1 MANDWMTDDDEDQGT
16 QVAAM
21 DDQPAPLPTSMPT
34 IQPASMEQPDKASI
48 IKAYLQ
54 ANNDSGVRQAQDDA
68 SYNNNLANMGHALET
83 IVRSN
88 SMARGGAGV
97 DNSFYQGIRNQG
109 QQGIQQAQGARQ
121 VALNNFIQ
129 QHEITRQVAQD
140 VMSKGTWEQ
149 QQKAAQFTND
159 LQDPNSRASKNS
171 QLAFKN
177 IFKDQPGVSDL
188 NVDDFSAAD
197 LASASKNAD
206 VVAKLNEIKETK
218 KMQVAYQQS
227 ALKDKKDT
235 KQEQVYTDMNNKLTN
250 PRGNTAVQQ
259 AAVGVASGKKA
270 MDLINQ
276 YPDLNKMPS
285 QQVALLA
292 QEISKVAS
300 GGVGSEHGQRSLEAN
315 TVQSNWAKFTSEID
329 GEPTGAQ
336 LKGFIEQNKTYLGN
350 MIKTN
355 LDTIKDYQRQVY
367 NGYKKRLSPDQDAQF
382 RADNPDVFKEEE
394 LGANGTPPAGQG
406 SPGKS
411 NSGGIK
417 PAWEHPKADTA
428 KAWALANPNDPRSA
442 EILKRLGNMN
452 ASNSK

>member
-1 MANDWMTDDDEDQGT
+1 MDFMTDEDETLEDQ
-16 QVAAM
+16 
-21 DDQPAPLPTSMPT
+21 APLPEPMESLPVPVAAPQAQPVSMPV
-34 IQPASMEQPDKASI
+34 APDKMAI
-48 IKAYLQ
+48 MKAYLQ
-54 ANNDSGVRQAQDDA
+54 ANDDTGVRAAQENAD
-68 SYNNNLANMGHALET
+68 SNNNIANFGHALET
-83 IVRSN
+83 IARSN

-97 DNSFYQGIRNQG
+97 DNSFWQGIRSQG
-109 QQGIQQAQGARQ
+109 QQGVQQAQNQRQ
-121 VALNNFIQ
+121 LSANNFLQ
-129 QHEITRQVAQD
+129 QHEIQRQVAED
-140 VMSKGTWEQ
+140 MMKKGTWEQ
-149 QQKAAQFTND
+149 QQKASQFAND

-171 QLAFKN
+171 QTAFKST
-177 IFKDQPGVSDL
+177 FKDQPGISDL
-188 NVDDFSAAD
+188 DVSGFSASD

-218 KMQVAYQQS
+218 KMQATIAQ
-227 ALKDKKDT
+227 ANLKDKKDT

-367 NGYKKRLSPDQDAQF
+367 NGYKKRLSPEQDAQF
-382 RADNPDVFKEEE
+382 RTDNPDVFKEEE
-394 LGANGTPPAGQG
+394 LGANGNPPAGQG

-417 PAWEHPKADTA
+417 PAWEHPKADAA
-428 KAWALANPNDPRSA
+428 KAWALANPNDPRSS
-442 EILKRLGNMN
+442 EILKRLGTMN
-452 ASNSK
+452 ASNNK